1 MCKQKKKK
9 KPEKWKI
16 RLVGKEEEEQGG
28 ILSMLSEISTLDQGR
43 FNLFWSLR

>member
-16 RLVGKEEEEQGG
+16 RLVGKEEEQGG